1 MIARRLVETAADAHT
16 VARLGG
22 DEFGAVLTTD
32 AETGEPRLQLA
43 AAAASVVAGVFLEPF
58 RIDELTFEI
67 EGSAGVALYPE
78 HGRAV
83 DELLRHAD
91 VAMYEA
97 KDLGTGIE
105 IYEPTHDSHDGG
117 RLALLGE
124 LRHAMDAGEI
134 VTYFQP
140 KADLRTGRVVG
151 AEALVRWEHPVRGH
165 LTPDHFI
172 PLAEPT
178 GLISSLTLHVLDSAL
193 CRQREWARDSLD
205 LSVSVNVSVRTL
217 YDERF
222 PSEVLRALE
231 SHGVAPDRLV
241 LEVTESTMMTDP
253 ARAAA
258 VLARLAALGV
268 QLSVDDFGTGYSSLA
283 YLKRLPMSEVK
294 IDKSFVLD
302 MEHDTEQLA
311 IVTSIVD
318 LGHNLGLRVVAEGVE
333 TATAWSLLQR
343 LGCHDAQGY
352 LLSRPLPPD
361 AFPAW
366 VLDHEERSRASAVPD
381 PSGCIDVDLRE
392 DDAVGTQMLLDGI
405 R

>member
-1 MIARRLVETAADAHT
+1 
-16 VARLGG
+16 
-22 DEFGAVLTTD
+22 
-32 AETGEPRLQLA
+32 
-43 AAAASVVAGVFLEPF
+43 
-58 RIDELTFEI
+58 
-67 EGSAGVALYPE
+67 
-78 HGRAV
+78 
-83 DELLRHAD
+83 
-91 VAMYEA
+91 
-97 KDLGTGIE
+97 
-105 IYEPTHDSHDGG
+105 
-117 RLALLGE
+117 
-124 LRHAMDAGEI
+124 
-134 VTYFQP
+134 
-140 KADLRTGRVVG
+140 
-151 AEALVRWEHPVRGH
+151 
-165 LTPDHFI
+165 
-172 PLAEPT
+172 
-178 GLISSLTLHVLDSAL
+178 
-193 CRQREWARDSLD
+193 
-205 LSVSVNVSVRTL
+205 
-217 YDERF
+217 
-222 PSEVLRALE
+222 
-231 SHGVAPDRLV
+231 
-241 LEVTESTMMTDP
+241 MMTDP

-302 MEHDTEQLA
+302 MEHDSEQLA

-366 VLDHEERSRASAVPD
+366 VLDHEESSRASAVRD